1 MRFLT
6 PLFIM
11 LMTAAVAAEVP
22 LVTVHTQ
29 VADAVKREVL
39 RRMGGGASV
48 IVTDIDLALRAG
60 VDGSLAV
67 TMAPQARLGEP
78 IEFAVIGE
86 GSGGRAMQVGRG
98 RAEVQVA
105 VAHAQLSR
113 TVAHGETLTAD
124 DLKEVIG
131 VPKGVAVE
139 RLPTVRELIG
149 ATLRRDLVAGS
160 VVTAQ
165 DAAAPPAV
173 RAGETVQAIAAIGG
187 VRVAAQVMSLD
198 NGATGAIV
206 RVVNKESRRELR
218 ARVVASGIVEVLH
231 E

>member
-22 LVTVHTQ
+22 PVTVHTQ

-67 TMAPQARLGEP
+67 TMAPQAQLGEP
-78 IEFAVIGE
+78 IEFAVIGA

-149 ATLRRDLVAGS
+149 ATLRRDLAAGS

-173 RAGETVQAIAAIGG
+173 RAGETVQAIAAIAG
-187 VRVAAQVMSLD
+187 VRVAAQVTSLD